1 MSTASGVPV
10 ALVQA
15 SALIGVGLPLVA
27 AFLKQD
33 HFSKRTNTLIAVAV
47 AVVAAIVTT
56 AAKGELDVQNVV
68 GSFTAI
74 YTVSMAFY
82 HGLWNP
88 TGLEPALKTRT
99 STRRNVTLKTRRPS
113 RTAVGSET
121 GTVPAP

>member
-1 MSTASGVPV
+1 MSTTTGIPV

-27 AFLKQD
+27 ALLKQD
-33 HFSKRTNTLIAVAV
+33 HFSKRTNTLIAIAV

-56 AAKGELDVQNVV
+56 AAKGQLSLQNIV
-68 GSFTAI
+68 GSFTAV
-74 YTVSMAFY
+74 YTVAIAFY

-99 STRRNVTLKTRRPS
+99 SHKRKPGRRAWKPR
-113 RTAVGSET
+113 RTAVEPET
-121 GTVPAP
+121 EAVPAP

>member
-1 MSTASGVPV
+1 MSTTTGVPA

-27 AFLKQD
+27 ALLKQD
-33 HFSKRTNTLIAVAV
+33 RFSKRTNTLIAVAV

-56 AAKGELDVQNVV
+56 AAKGQLSLQNIA
-68 GSFTAI
+68 GSFTAT
-74 YTVSMAFY
+74 YTVAMAFY

-99 STRRNVTLKTRRPS
+99 STRRKAIRKARKPK
-113 RTAVGSET
+113 RTAVEHET
-121 GTVPAP
+121 GAVAAP